1 MSGFWSNFQAQAGL
15 AGFHWVA
22 LAFVACAF
30 LLGAWLPE
38 RRRKLR
44 NTVLLF
50 GVACLGL
57 VISAP
62 LYAAGMGPREQTPL
76 YKLLHW
82 ASLLMAWMAFI
93 NVISVF
99 ITDVPLRA
107 LRLELPRLLHDL
119 LLALAYVIASL
130 SLLTLVGVDLT
141 GIVATSAVITAVV
154 AFALQDTLGNVI
166 GGVALQLEST
176 IRVDDWIR
184 INDKYE
190 GRVTEIRW
198 RQTSIET
205 RDWDTVVIPNS
216 FLLKNQVVI
225 LGRRDGLPR
234 QHRMWVY
241 FNVDFRYAPAD
252 VIYWVEKA
260 LQAEPI
266 PDVAAMPPPH
276 CIVTDFRESYITY
289 AARYWLV
296 DLALTDPTNSVVRS
310 RIYAALKR
318 AGIPLSIPAQALFIT
333 EDDAA
338 RRKRKA
344 EEETQKRIAVLEGV
358 EFLHGLTAEELR
370 QLAGHLHFA
379 PFVRGEAIMVQ
390 GATAH
395 SLYLMT
401 EGQAEVRVTAEGGK
415 LSTVVAQL
423 EAGDFFGEMGLM
435 TGERRAATVVA
446 LTDVECYRLDKE
458 AFREVVQ
465 NRPELLEDVSHILTR
480 RRVELEAARDELNEE
495 AKQQRMKNTHA
506 DLLDRIRNFFGS

>member
-1 MSGFWSNFQAQAGL
+1 MSGFWANFQAQEGM
-15 AGFHWVA
+15 AGFQWVA
-22 LAFVACAF
+22 LAFVVFSF

-38 RRRKLR
+38 RRAKLR

-50 GVACLGL
+50 AVACLGL
-57 VISAP
+57 AVSAP
-62 LYAAGMGPREQTPL
+62 LYKLGLSSREQTAL

-82 ASLLMAWMAFI
+82 ASLLMAWIAFI
-93 NVISVF
+93 NVV
-99 ITDVPLRA
+99 TVLLDYVLLRV
-107 LRLELPRLLHDL
+107 LRIELPRLLHDL
-119 LLALAYVIASL
+119 LLALAYVIAAL
-130 SLLTLVGVDLT
+130 SLLTRVGADLT

-184 INDKYE
+184 VNDKFE

-225 LGRRDGLPR
+225 LGRREGLPR

-241 FNVDFRYAPAD
+241 FNVDFRYPPVD

-266 PDVAAMPPPH
+266 ADVAAVPPPH

-289 AARYWLV
+289 AARYWLT

-318 AGIPLSIPAQALFIT
+318 ANIPLSIPAQTVFVT

-338 RRKRKA
+338 RKKRKS
-344 EEETQKRIAVLEGV
+344 EEELQKRVSVLKSV
-358 EFLHGLTAEELR
+358 EFLQSLTAEELR
-370 QLAGHLHFA
+370 HLAEHLHFA
-379 PFVRGEAIMVQ
+379 PFVRGEAVMVQ

-395 SLYLMT
+395 SLYLLT
-401 EGQAEVRVTAEGGK
+401 DGQAEVRVTAEGGK
-415 LSTVVAQL
+415 LSTVVARL
-423 EAGDFFGEMGLM
+423 EPGDFFGEMGLM
-435 TGERRAATVVA
+435 TGEPRSASVVA
-446 LTDVECYRLDKE
+446 LTDAECYRLDKD
-458 AFREVVQ
+458 AFRDVVQ
-465 NRPELLEDVSHILTR
+465 RRPEMLEDVSHILTR
-480 RRVELEAARDELNEE
+480 RRVELEAAREELNEE
-495 AKQQRMKNTHA
+495 AKQQRLARGHQ
-506 DLLDRIRNFFGS
+506 DLLDRIRNFFSS